1 MTEEQTAPPRRRR
14 GRPPGSGT
22 GTRSTATRRRRLQ
35 GPELVESLN
44 QMVNDLIKENR
55 RLKRQL
61 DRMVVKGGSN
71 DASSVERSLRSL
83 QRRVQRAVAPVTTTR
98 RRRSPWPTAFGRA
111 RAASAEREE
120 TEGVFPSP

>member
-22 GTRSTATRRRRLQ
+22 GTRSTGTRRRRLQ

-61 DRMVVKGGSN
+61 DRLAVKGGTS

-83 QRRVQRAVAPVTTTR
+83 QRRVQRAVAPVAPTQRRRTASPATTTQR
-98 RRRSPWPTAFGRA
+98 RRRK
-111 RAASAEREE
+111 ASDE
-120 TEGVFPSP
+120 